1 MPRDSADP
9 SGQKPVTPTC
19 PMCGYDVSGIF
30 PDRVRFRC
38 PECGALFDRRND
50 PGVIPFR
57 GGLIMARVCWPC
69 WTTVAAWTVAR
80 AAGSH
85 MKGGMNQQM
94 DFVLLTGVVITMFG
108 SPWYMAKRMVRR
120 YIPRAER
127 FVPYLVL
134 TVVGTVINIFSLGMA
149 ALLLRWI

>member
-1 MPRDSADP
+1 
-9 SGQKPVTPTC
+9 
-19 PMCGYDVSGIF
+19 
-30 PDRVRFRC
+30 
-38 PECGALFDRRND
+38 
-50 PGVIPFR
+50 
-57 GGLIMARVCWPC
+57 
-69 WTTVAAWTVAR
+69 
-80 AAGSH
+80 
-85 MKGGMNQQM
+85 MKGGMNQQL